1 MRKNVK
7 ALKAVFLFLLI
18 TCTLSCQIYNLVP
31 SRVIIGEGEDFRLP
45 PLISAAEGAKGT
57 QLKLFGFLPFKTV
70 EVNVLQKTKL
80 IPCGS
85 CVGIK
90 ININGAMV
98 IELSS
103 IQGIDG
109 KKYSPASSAG
119 MKKGD
124 IITKIDDKQIT
135 KISDLKECIENSGGR
150 ELTFEVKR
158 QNGVKYLKIKPILS
172 NDDNM
177 YKIAAWVRDGTSGI
191 GTVTYIDPKDNTF
204 GALGHGIT
212 DIDTG
217 KIMPAGEGTILSSSI
232 TGINK
237 GNEAR
242 PASSKAY
249 STHRQKWGCHR
260 KQRQRRFR
268 HTLGKP
274 NLQMRPM
281 EVAVRSQI
289 MRGEAY
295 ILSNIE
301 GKAVKKYK
309 INIESIMKNSA
320 GNKGMIIKITDEEL
334 LEKTGGIVR
343 E

>member
-1 MRKNVK
+1 
-7 ALKAVFLFLLI
+7 
-18 TCTLSCQIYNLVP
+18 VP

-135 KISDLKECIENSGGR
+135 KYRILKN
-150 ELTFEVKR
+150 
-158 QNGVKYLKIKPILS
+158 
-172 NDDNM
+172 
-177 YKIAAWVRDGTSGI
+177 A
-191 GTVTYIDPKDNTF
+191 
-204 GALGHGIT
+204 
-212 DIDTG
+212 
-217 KIMPAGEGTILSSSI
+217 
-232 TGINK
+232 
-237 GNEAR
+237 
-242 PASSKAY
+242 
-249 STHRQKWGCHR
+249 
-260 KQRQRRFR
+260 
-268 HTLGKP
+268 
-274 NLQMRPM
+274 
-281 EVAVRSQI
+281 
-289 MRGEAY
+289 
-295 ILSNIE
+295 
-301 GKAVKKYK
+301 
-309 INIESIMKNSA
+309 
-320 GNKGMIIKITDEEL
+320 
-334 LEKTGGIVR
+334 
-343 E
+343 

>member
-124 IITKIDDKQIT
+124 IITKST
-135 KISDLKECIENSGGR
+135 TNNNKIPILKNALKTAAEGVY
-150 ELTFEVKR
+150 LEVKR
-158 QNGVKYLKIKPILS
+158 QTALNILK
-172 NDDNM
+172 
-177 YKIAAWVRDGTSGI
+177 
-191 GTVTYIDPKDNTF
+191 
-204 GALGHGIT
+204 
-212 DIDTG
+212 
-217 KIMPAGEGTILSSSI
+217 
-232 TGINK
+232 
-237 GNEAR
+237 
-242 PASSKAY
+242 
-249 STHRQKWGCHR
+249 
-260 KQRQRRFR
+260 
-268 HTLGKP
+268 
-274 NLQMRPM
+274 
-281 EVAVRSQI
+281 
-289 MRGEAY
+289 
-295 ILSNIE
+295 
-301 GKAVKKYK
+301 
-309 INIESIMKNSA
+309 
-320 GNKGMIIKITDEEL
+320 
-334 LEKTGGIVR
+334 
-343 E
+343 